1 MQVQLLVVDEH
12 SSSAQ
17 SLHHNPYYY
26 VLDLIE
32 VQTVNLNDI
41 YKSLD
46 RNLFFLLISI
56 ISDNLSRI
64 ESQMP
69 RSDFSMST
77 LMWSIWNLESQEA
90 VKGLPWHIGK
100 CNELMNDD
108 DTNQI

>member
-1 MQVQLLVVDEH
+1 MQVQPLVVDEH

-17 SLHHNPYYY
+17 SLHYIPYYY

-56 ISDNLSRI
+56 VSDNLSRI
-64 ESQMP
+64 ESQIP
-69 RSDFSMST
+69 RSDFSIST
-77 LMWSIWNLESQEA
+77 LIWSIWNLESPEA
-90 VKGLPWHIGK
+90 AKGLPWHIGK
-100 CNELMNDD
+100 CN
-108 DTNQI
+108 